1 MLAAYH
7 LPKTMLLTLLA
18 VGMTQMSVSAQQPG
32 AANANSVNNNN
43 QFVQRDGTRL
53 TLGGETFR
61 FGGPNI
67 EWLGLESYGPFGPM
81 GPRYPSQFE
90 IDDALDTAKAMG
102 ATVIRSQ
109 TMGDGI
115 GDPLTIEPKVG
126 QFNPDAFKHLDY
138 VLKAAHDRGLRLV
151 ITLVGDDAYAPNGGA
166 SEYYDDP
173 ATANLA
179 TFFTDP
185 QIIAR
190 FEEHI
195 SALLNHKNSLTGIA
209 YKDDPTIM
217 AWQNCNGLGTVVA
230 ISGGGVTTAEIANWV
245 DVIGYYIKAIDKHH
259 LYEDNSGLLGFGT
272 GLNTQTP
279 DIITSEYYPHWS
291 KVFGGPAPTAA
302 TFQKDAALVTSYGKV
317 YVVTEFGWDNTDWT
331 TRADLEQ
338 ILNTFKN
345 DPNISGDL
353 YWALQAH
360 VDEFGWQPIPANV
373 PNKAYDIR
381 AESGQWW
388 ALYYG
393 GIKTLVNTK
402 ADMAA
407 RAELLRSHAYEIA
420 GLAVPPHAIPPT
432 PVITQVALGSVS
444 WRGSAGAVKYTIERE
459 DSVAGPWQVVDDNA
473 SDEDTPWV
481 DPNPPAGGGI
491 FGGAIYR
498 VTAYNADGVA
508 SAPSAPR

>member
-1 MLAAYH
+1 MATLVAFAA
-7 LPKTMLLTLLA
+7 MA
-18 VGMTQMSVSAQQPG
+18 MCARSSAQTGQTKH
-32 AANANSVNNNN
+32 NDE
-43 QFVQRDGTRL
+43 FVRRAGTRL

-61 FGGPNI
+61 FAGPNI
-67 EWLGLESYGPFGPM
+67 EWLGLEYYGPFGPM

-102 ATVIRSQ
+102 ARVIRSQ
-109 TMGDGI
+109 TLGDGI
-115 GDPLTIEPKVG
+115 GNPLTIEPKLG
-126 QFNPDAFKHLDY
+126 QFNPEAFKHLDY

-166 SEYYDDP
+166 GEYFDNP
-173 ATANLA
+173 GSANIA

-195 SALLNHKNSLTGIA
+195 SAVLNHKNSLTGIA
-209 YKDDPTIM
+209 YKDDPTIL
-217 AWQNCNGLGTVVA
+217 AWQNCNELGLVASLTGTVNPA
-230 ISGGGVTTAEIANWV
+230 DIANWV
-245 DVIGYYIKAIDKHH
+245 DVIGYYIKAIDKNH
-259 LYEDNSGLLGFGT
+259 LYEDNSGLLGLGT
-272 GLNTQTP
+272 GLDTKTP

-291 KVFGGPAPTAA
+291 KVFGGPLPTAA
-302 TFQKDAALVTSYGKV
+302 TFSKDAALVTSYGKV
-317 YVVTEFGWDNTDWT
+317 YVVTEYGWDNTDWT
-331 TRADLEQ
+331 TPADLET
-338 ILNTFKN
+338 ILTTFQN

-353 YWALQAH
+353 FWALQAH

-393 GIKTLVNTK
+393 GIDTLVMTK

-407 RAELLRSHAYEIA
+407 RAELLRTHAFQIA
-420 GLAVPPHAIPPT
+420 GLAVPPHDIPPA
-432 PVITQVALGSVS
+432 PVITLVGLGSVS
-444 WRGSAGAVKYTIERE
+444 WRGCAGAVKYTIERY
-459 DSVAGPWQVVDDNA
+459 DSASGTWTVVDNNA
-473 SDEDTPWV
+473 TDADTPWV
-481 DPNPPAGGGI
+481 DPNPPAGLAGG
-491 FGGAIYR
+491 IYR

-508 SAPSAPR
+508 SQPSAPR